1 MMGPCLPFWFL
12 LAPAFFYS
20 IPEFQPSLFYNKLFP
35 TSGLLHVFL
44 SLTHLGNSTHFG
56 AGGGVSIFNVLKKGC
71 LSSEL
76 QNDILSIRSMFAC
89 YLISIFLRT
98 NLTSVPT
105 RP

>member
-56 AGGGVSIFNVLKKGC
+56 GWGGGNGWLLLNGYRVSVFQDEKSYGMYG
-71 LSSEL
+71 S
-76 QNDILSIRSMFAC
+76 DG
-89 YLISIFLRT
+89 
-98 NLTSVPT
+98 
-105 RP
+105 